1 MIKCD
6 AKALFLSSVISG
18 NMSDIL
24 FNVLSVRK
32 QALALNKQTSA
43 WKNINAGVHWDYI
56 LWPLLLLIY
65 GNNWS
70 GNLLNSKLFADD
82 ILLFQVTHAIN
93 TYGNEIRI

>member
-6 AKALFLSSVISG
+6 AKASFLSSVTSG

-24 FNVLSVRK
+24 FNVLSGRK

-43 WKNINAGVHWDYI
+43 WKNIITRVRWDSI
-56 LWPLLLLIY
+56 LWPLLFLIY

-70 GNLLNSKLFADD
+70 DNLLNSKSFAND
-82 ILLFQVTHAIN
+82 ILLFQMTHAIN

>member
-1 MIKCD
+1 MITCD
-6 AKALFLSSVISG
+6 AKASFFSSVISG

-24 FNVLSVRK
+24 LNVLSDRK
-32 QALALNKQTSA
+32 QALALNKQTA
-43 WKNINAGVHWDYI
+43 WKNINAGVRWDSI
-56 LWPLLLLIY
+56 LWPLLFLIY

-82 ILLFQVTHAIN
+82 ISLFQVTHAIN